1 MDLSSLEICQ
11 PGIRH
16 LPNVNTVADL
26 QTTSLA
32 QEQLCDSPW
41 LMFHRKLQG
50 MTTETLLGPRAI
62 SLTHPVSK
70 QARPKQ
76 LFPGPNPQPVLY
88 SPFHNAFDATSHFY
102 LLGVSS
108 SSTALMNTII
118 NWFSSCLSRCF
129 FSASFF
135 FAQIHFS
142 VQLPHSSFLG
152 FLLLLPTLPFR
163 VSWRLTIICTS
174 SEPLCQKAGSRE
186 AAAAAA
192 ITWPYG
198 GLLLKRWNH
207 THMFR
212 QDHCSGVLVRFLQT
226 ELQRNLFFLWV
237 YSNQVSPFHPYSS
250 TAVFSWHCQLF
261 LSCRRIL
268 LELHTKP
275 CTSLTAL

>member
-1 MDLSSLEICQ
+1 MDISSLEICQ
-11 PGIRH
+11 RGIGN
-16 LPNVNTVADL
+16 LPNVSTVADL

-41 LMFHRKLQG
+41 SMFHRKLQG

-70 QARPKQ
+70 QAKPKQ

-102 LLGVSS
+102 LLGLSS
-108 SSTALMNTII
+108 SSTALMNMII
-118 NWFSSCLSRCF
+118 NWFSSYLSCCF

-135 FAQIHFS
+135 FFSQINFS

-207 THMFR
+207 THIFR
-212 QDHCSGVLVRFLQT
+212 QDHCSGVLVIFLLT
-226 ELQRNLFFLWV
+226 ELQRNLFFMGILK
-237 YSNQVSPFHPYSS
+237 SGISFSS
-250 TAVFSWHCQLF
+250 LLRHCSF
-261 LSCRRIL
+261 
-268 LELHTKP
+268 
-275 CTSLTAL
+275 